1 MERIKSIC
9 VSLIVSFILT
19 IISILFFSMLLVK
32 TNISENMIN
41 GVIIVISSISIL
53 IGASVS
59 AIKFK
64 KNGWINGAKII
75 LYGYEKNKTVC
86 IAAHNGFPCS
96 QCTGATGAGSQEDFR
111 RRYSSNASSLFASG
125 F

>member
-41 GVIIVISSISIL
+41 GVNIKYIYTDIIYFI
-53 IGASVS
+53 
-59 AIKFK
+59 
-64 KNGWINGAKII
+64 
-75 LYGYEKNKTVC
+75 
-86 IAAHNGFPCS
+86 
-96 QCTGATGAGSQEDFR
+96 
-111 RRYSSNASSLFASG
+111 
-125 F
+125 